1 MIGGR
6 GAPNGM
12 REPLGGSEPVVA
24 CCEGAVAR
32 LAQLLPEAEIGC
44 LLRVGDAFRHV
55 AHSGRLRMIFEVGRE
70 QGGVV
75 WRAAD
80 SAEIQLV
87 RDVRSDPD
95 YLASDERIVSE
106 IAAPVTI
113 GGEVVAVLDVEF
125 PERVFDETEAE
136 AVAEAA
142 EQLDSEL
149 APYVS

>member
-1 MIGGR
+1 MIDGR
-6 GAPNGM
+6 GAPNGT
-12 REPLGGSEPVVA
+12 RDPLGDSEPVVV
-24 CCEGAVAR
+24 CCEEAVAR
-32 LAQLLPEAEIGC
+32 LAKRLPRAEIGC
-44 LLRVGDAFRHV
+44 LLRVGDTFRHV
-55 AHSGRLRMIFEVGRE
+55 AHSGHLRMIFEVARG

-80 SAEIQLV
+80 RGEIQLV
-87 RDVRSDPD
+87 QDVRSDPD

-125 PERVFDETEAE
+125 PERAFDETEAE
-136 AVAEAA
+136 AVAETA

-149 APYVS
+149 EPYV

>member
-1 MIGGR
+1 MIDGR
-6 GAPNGM
+6 GAPNGT
-12 REPLGGSEPVVA
+12 RDPLGDSEPVVA
-24 CCEGAVAR
+24 CCEEAVAR
-32 LAQLLPEAEIGC
+32 LAKRLPRAEIGC
-44 LLRVGDAFRHV
+44 LLRVGDTFRHV

-80 SAEIQLV
+80 RGEIQLV

-125 PERVFDETEAE
+125 PERAFDETEAE

-149 APYVS
+149 EPYV